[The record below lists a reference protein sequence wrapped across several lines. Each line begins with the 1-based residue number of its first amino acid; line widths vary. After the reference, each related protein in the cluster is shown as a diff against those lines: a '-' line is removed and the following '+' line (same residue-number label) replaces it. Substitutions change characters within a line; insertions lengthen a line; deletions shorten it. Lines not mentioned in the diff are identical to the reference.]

1 MGVRFDEKST
11 SMFVECVLN
20 TLENW
25 YVCSVGACFSVTAFA
40 VIVHADNACVHGR
53 GRMESEIWSILY
65 IPSLLPVASYEEQWI
80 KFARRETLTL

>member
-1 MGVRFDEKST
+1 MVEEKST

-25 YVCSVGACFSVTAFA
+25 YVCSLGACFSVSAFA

-53 GRMESEIWSILY
+53 GRIDSEIWSILFNSL
-65 IPSLLPVASYEEQWI
+65 SLLLIANYEE
-80 KFARRETLTL
+80 E